1 MSHRDEELPPIDLAL
16 LEAVTGGTATNEQIT
31 EALKQIKSSIDGMKT
46 SNNNGTQW
54 LQMLIPL
61 LLISR
66 TGANFSYSGGGY
78 SIQSQ
83 GWGWNGPGYGY
94 HWRRR

>member
-1 MSHRDEELPPIDLAL
+1 MSQRDDELPPIDLAL

-31 EALKQIKSSIDGMKT
+31 EALNQIKSSIDGIKSS
-46 SNNNGTQW
+46 SNNNMNW

-66 TGANFSYSGGGY
+66 TGANFNYSGGGFNI
-78 SIQSQ
+78 SSQ
-83 GWGWNGPGYGY
+83 WGPGYGY